1 MTAAEIIEALRQVA
15 PDTRVTVVTAES
27 SGLPVEEV
35 KVSGYCDGA
44 AVIVAGG
51 EWYYF
56 DKHRITEVKEKRRT
70 QLWRRN
76 G

>member
-44 AVIVAGG
+44 AGSG
-51 EWYYF
+51 
-56 DKHRITEVKEKRRT
+56 RRGMI
-70 QLWRRN
+70 LLR
-76 G
+76 